1 MGYDGAMPDHAT
13 GSMGPKRA
21 RPPHSQRPLRRLAF
35 RLTAVS
41 IGLFVVL
48 LASEAAFRFADI
60 SPMELPPSDAAIAFR
75 VNNEWNSLGL
85 RAPEGFPPPRQ
96 AGEWRIAVLGDSMT
110 YGEGVEPD
118 QAFPMVMQEL
128 FRAGAPGIASRTCT
142 VVNMG
147 RLGDSPTGERAR
159 YLQLAERIDA
169 DLVLLVVYVNDFADS
184 VPDPAEMLNRIY
196 VLRDS
201 LSWPAEYSRVW
212 AYAERKI
219 RVRMA
224 YDETIRYYQAGA
236 RDGIR
241 ADAVAPVRAA
251 VLALRD
257 DVARRG
263 GRLVVCMVP
272 WLVRLSDY
280 PLGEM
285 HAAVAEMCRAGGVPY
300 CDLLPAVEG
309 QSDEAMRVS
318 PGNHHPSVACHQRIA
333 AYLARWL
340 TDGGYL
346 SK

>member
-1 MGYDGAMPDHAT
+1 MPDHAK
-13 GSMGPKRA
+13 GIA
-21 RPPHSQRPLRRLAF
+21 HSTPAKPAKPAKPRHLLRRLVF
-35 RLTAVS
+35 RLSAVL
-41 IGLFVVL
+41 IGLLAVL
-48 LASEAAFRFADI
+48 LAAEAAFRVAGI

-85 RAPEGFPPPRQ
+85 RAPEGFPPPRR
-96 AGEWRIAVLGDSMT
+96 AGELRIAVLGDSMT
-110 YGEGVEPD
+110 YGEGVEPEL
-118 QAFPMVMQEL
+118 AFPTVMQGL
-128 FRAGAPGIASRTCT
+128 LRADAPGVAPRACT

-159 YLQLAERIDA
+159 YLQLADRIDA

-184 VPDPAEMLNRIY
+184 VPDPADMLHRIY
-196 VLRDS
+196 DLRDS

-212 AYAERKI
+212 AYTERKI

-236 RDGIR
+236 SKGIH
-241 ADAVAPVRAA
+241 ADAVAPVRTA

-257 DVARRG
+257 DVTRRG
-263 GRLVVCMVP
+263 GRLVVCMLP

-285 HAAVAEMCRAGGVPY
+285 HAAVAEMCRTGGVPF

-318 PGNHHPSVACHQRIA
+318 PGNHHPSAACHQRIA

-340 TDGGYL
+340 AEGGYL
-346 SK
+346 